1 MGIIGPMTDTP
12 RPPEQPAWAKL
23 LQEQR
28 QSRGYSA
35 RKAAML
41 AGLSDSFWGMAE
53 RGYKPV
59 RGKPSR
65 PMLPSRRTLI
75 QMTEALR
82 LSPATTN
89 AILTAAGYKP
99 VPAIGEQPDPR
110 AEVDLRGLNQ
120 GDIVLLNAISR
131 HLRDTR
137 RSGTQHSMH
146 RTASNGEGVE

>member
-1 MGIIGPMTDTP
+1 
-12 RPPEQPAWAKL
+12 
-23 LQEQR
+23 
-28 QSRGYSA
+28 
-35 RKAAML
+35 ML

-59 RGKPSR
+59 RGKAPR

-82 LSPATTN
+82 LSPASTN
-89 AILTAAGYKP
+89 AILTAAGYLP

-110 AEVDLRGLNQ
+110 IEVSLAGLNQ
-120 GDIVLLNAISR
+120 GDITLLNAIAR

-137 RSGTQHSMH
+137 RLSAAPTGRQWHERH
-146 RTASNGEGVE
+146 EGAR

>member
-1 MGIIGPMTDTP
+1 
-12 RPPEQPAWAKL
+12 
-23 LQEQR
+23 
-28 QSRGYSA
+28 
-35 RKAAML
+35 
-41 AGLSDSFWGMAE
+41 
-53 RGYKPV
+53 V

-137 RSGTQHSMH
+137 RSGNAHSVH
-146 RTASNGEGVE
+146 PRTASNGEGSE